1 MLFRSGRHNRKNSH
15 SLFSVHLDFSAV
27 VCNFSCID
35 ILQDAELQQ
44 TAMMMEPDKNDKT
57 MGVNNLKRMYA
68 KMGKNF
74 TEAEIQQLNL
84 SFAEGKLKQVN

>member
-1 MLFRSGRHNRKNSH
+1 M
-15 SLFSVHLDFSAV
+15 
-27 VCNFSCID
+27 D

-74 TEAEIQQLNL
+74 TEAEMQQLNL
-84 SFAEGKLKQVN
+84 SFADGKLKRVCLGFCKILSNEACVCKML

>member
-1 MLFRSGRHNRKNSH
+1 M
-15 SLFSVHLDFSAV
+15 
-27 VCNFSCID
+27 CIA

-44 TAMMMEPDKNDKT
+44 IAMMMEADKNDKIV
-57 MGVNNLKRMYA
+57 GVNNLKRMYA

-84 SFAEGKLKQVN
+84 SFADGKLKQVNLLTFL